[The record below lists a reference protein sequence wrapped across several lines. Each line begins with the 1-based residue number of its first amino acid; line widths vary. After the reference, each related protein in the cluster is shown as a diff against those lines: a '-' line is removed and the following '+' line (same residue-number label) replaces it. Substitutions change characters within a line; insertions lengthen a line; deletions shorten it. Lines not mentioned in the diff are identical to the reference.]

1 MKKVLFAVAV
11 FLGAL
16 SFALPAQVQAA
27 AKYELQLQTAVPNQ
41 SMYFK
46 IMQRLADRIELLSQ
60 GEIKVTVL
68 ADGAVVK
75 AFEILDAVS
84 NGVINGGQAWT
95 HYWSGKHP
103 AGVLFAAPT
112 AGLGIGLD
120 QMTVMSW
127 IWEGDG
133 QKLVTEYYQDVLQ
146 ANVVPYLVMPMGP
159 EPFGWFKKKYNSVA
173 ELKKAKFRSPPG
185 VPAESF
191 KEMGMPVVS
200 MPGGDIIPA
209 AQRGVID
216 AAEWISPGDDLLLGF
231 SDIWKHYYIQGLHQ
245 AISIGDVIINRDWY
259 NELPK
264 HLQNV
269 LDQAMFATIAD
280 SLLMT
285 VSINGAALE
294 KLVKEE
300 GVIIEDTPLDYYE
313 EYMAAA
319 DKVNKKYAAKNVFY
333 KKVYDSMEAWAK
345 TMVPYQMRMNGVS
358 YNMGKTAMEQGKITD
373 YKK

>member
-1 MKKVLFAVAV
+1 MKKCLAVFAVLAV
-11 FLGAL
+11 LCVGTEA
-16 SFALPAQVQAA
+16 QAA
-27 AKYELQLQTAVPNQ
+27 AKYDLQIQTAVPNQ

-46 IMQRLADRIELLSQ
+46 TMERMGKRIELLSN

-68 ADGAVVK
+68 PDGAVVK
-75 AFEILDAVS
+75 AFEILDAVN
-84 NGVINGGQAWT
+84 NGVVNGGMAWT

-120 QMTVMSW
+120 QMAVMSW

-133 QKLVTEYYQDVLQ
+133 QKLVDEYYQKILK
-146 ANVVPYLVMPMGP
+146 ANVKPYLVMPMGP
-159 EPFGWFKKKYNSVA
+159 EPFGWFKKSYANL
-173 ELKKAKFRSPPG
+173 EEIKKLKFRSPPG

-231 SDIWKHYYIQGLHQ
+231 AEIWKHYYVQGLHQ
-245 AISIGDVIINRDWY
+245 VISIGDVIINLDWY
-259 NELPK
+259 NKLPK
-264 HLQNV
+264 HLQGV
-269 LDQAMFATIAD
+269 MDQAMLATVAD
-280 SLLMT
+280 SLMNN
-285 VSINGAALE
+285 VSVNGKALE
-294 KLVKEE
+294 VLVTQKGVTIEE
-300 GVIIEDTPLDYYE
+300 TPLEYYT

-319 DKVNKKYAAKNVFY
+319 NKINQKYAAADPFY
-333 KKVYDSMEAWAK
+333 KKVYESMQAWAK
-345 TMVPYQMRMNGVS
+345 MTVPYQKRVNGVY
-358 YNMGKTAMEQGKITD
+358 YNMGKTAMDQGIITD